1 MRPAIQ
7 LLSALALAATAAIAG
22 DSSELGNIYAGAPT
36 DGISVYAEDVSQ
48 CGTANISW
56 TGANPPVTLEIAE
69 GGYYIG
75 RTSVAN
81 LTTGRNDYSTEWLV
95 DVAAGQSLIFQVV
108 DADGKTGY
116 VQNINVTD
124 SDDDSC
130 VKFGAANSSSSAA
143 GNGTSNGTTESSGTS
158 GNDSA
163 TAVGGASDSASTA
176 SSSSSA
182 TFSDSESTTSSSAI
196 EGSPSSVSS
205 ESLST
210 VASTSAS
217 VDASSSSPSSAS
229 AQAAGSS
236 SSSSSSGGVAAV
248 NDSSSTNSGSSSSTS
263 SSSSSSSASGVA
275 IGGWSVVGAVLSAV
289 VFL

>member
-7 LLSALALAATAAIAG
+7 LLSALALATTAAIAG
-22 DSSELGNIYAGAPT
+22 DSLGNSYAGAPT
-36 DGISVYAEDVSQ
+36 DGISVYAENVSQ

-116 VQNINVTD
+116 VQNINVRD

-163 TAVGGASDSASTA
+163 TAVDSASTA
-176 SSSSSA
+176 SSSSTS
-182 TFSDSESTTSSSAI
+182 SDSESTTSPSAI

-217 VDASSSSPSSAS
+217 ADANSSSPSSAS

-236 SSSSSSGGVAAV
+236 SSSSSYGGVVAV

-263 SSSSSSSASGVA
+263 STSSSSSASRVA

>member
-7 LLSALALAATAAIAG
+7 LLSALALATTAAIAG
-22 DSSELGNIYAGAPT
+22 NSSELGNIYAGAPT
-36 DGISVYAEDVSQ
+36 DGISVYAENVSQ

-81 LTTGRNDYSTEWLV
+81 LTTGTNDYSTEWLV

-143 GNGTSNGTTESSGTS
+143 GNGTSNGTTESAGTS

-163 TAVGGASDSASTA
+163 TAVGGASDSASIA
-176 SSSSSA
+176 SSSSY
-182 TFSDSESTTSSSAI
+182 SD
-196 EGSPSSVSS
+196 
-205 ESLST
+205 
-210 VASTSAS
+210 
-217 VDASSSSPSSAS
+217 PSSA
-229 AQAAGSS
+229 
-236 SSSSSSGGVAAV
+236 
-248 NDSSSTNSGSSSSTS
+248 
-263 SSSSSSSASGVA
+263 
-275 IGGWSVVGAVLSAV
+275 
-289 VFL
+289 